1 MSLAVSLD
9 TTISVLTL
17 LICRYSFEVLTTIK
31 SDRPLHS
38 ASISPDCGD
47 KASHNEFV
55 VCGGGVEASKAAT
68 TGGQGKFEAVFYH
81 QVYGCHVGGEQ
92 LNKGHFGPINVLLF
106 NPSGRSFASGGE
118 DGNVRMNHFDESY
131 FSFKLNE

>member
-1 MSLAVSLD
+1 M
-9 TTISVLTL
+9 
-17 LICRYSFEVLTTIK
+17 LTTIK
-31 SDRPLHS
+31 SDRPLLS

-92 LNKGHFGPINVLLF
+92 LNKGHFGPINALLF

-118 DGNVRMNHFDESY
+118 DGNVRMNHFDEGY

>member
-1 MSLAVSLD
+1 MKNRGRGLEAAERVWRV
-9 TTISVLTL
+9 VL
-17 LICRYSFEVLTTIK
+17 
-31 SDRPLHS
+31 
-38 ASISPDCGD
+38 
-47 KASHNEFV
+47 
-55 VCGGGVEASKAAT
+55 AAT

-118 DGNVRMNHFDESY
+118 DGNVRMNHFDEGY

>member
-1 MSLAVSLD
+1 
-9 TTISVLTL
+9 
-17 LICRYSFEVLTTIK
+17 
-31 SDRPLHS
+31 
-38 ASISPDCGD
+38 
-47 KASHNEFV
+47 
-55 VCGGGVEASKAAT
+55 VEASKAAT

-81 QVYGCHVGGEQ
+81 QVYACHVGGEQ
-92 LNKGHFGPINVLLF
+92 LNKGHFGPINVLAF